1 VPAADPV
8 DVDDPD
14 EPTLP
19 ESDDPTERPGAQRMT
34 EGQKKTPLYDEH
46 VALDGKMVP
55 FAGFSM
61 PVQYP
66 TGITAEHAAVRE
78 ACGLFD
84 VSHMGEFVVRGPD
97 ALGLVQKVSVNDA
110 SKLDVGQAQYSA
122 MCLESGGVIDDLL
135 VYRFEDRYMLVVNAS
150 NIDKDWAWV
159 CRHADGLDVELEN
172 ASDRT
177 ALLALQ
183 GPAAREVLRP
193 LASLDVDD
201 VKYYRFAEG
210 EVDGVPAVISG
221 TGYTGEDGFE
231 LYVPA
236 DRAAGLWRTLLGAG
250 DDAGLIPAGLG
261 ARDSLRL
268 EVGYALYGNDLD
280 EEHTTLESGLGW
292 VTKLGKGDFIG
303 RDALAA
309 QKEAGVGRRLVGL
322 RLTER
327 GFPRPG
333 YDILA
338 GNRVVGHVTSG
349 TVSPTLGYGIALGY
363 VPTELSES
371 GTELAVDARG
381 RRVAAVVHRPPFYTE
396 GSIKR

>member
-1 VPAADPV
+1 MSAA
-8 DVDDPD
+8 
-14 EPTLP
+14 
-19 ESDDPTERPGAQRMT
+19 R
-34 EGQKKTPLYDEH
+34 KKTPLHDEH

-55 FAGFSM
+55 FAGFTM

-84 VSHMGEFVVRGPD
+84 VSHMGEFIVRGPQ
-97 ALGLVQKVSVNDA
+97 ALDLVQKVSVNDA
-110 SKLDVGQAQYSA
+110 STMDVGQAQYSA
-122 MCLESGGVIDDLL
+122 MCLETGGVIDDLL

-150 NIDKDWAWV
+150 NIEKDWAWV
-159 CRHADGLDVELEN
+159 SRHATDFDVELED
-172 ASDRT
+172 ASERT

-183 GPAAREVLRP
+183 GPAARGVLRP

-236 DRAAGLWRTLLGAG
+236 ERAAGLWRTLL
-250 DDAGLIPAGLG
+250 DAGADVGLLPAGLG

-292 VTKLGKGDFIG
+292 VTKLDKGDFVG

-309 QKEAGVGRRLVGL
+309 QKEAGVERKLVGL
-322 RLTER
+322 RLTDR

-333 YDILA
+333 YDVLT
-338 GNRVVGHVTSG
+338 GDDVVGRVTSG

-363 VPTELSES
+363 VPTALSKS
-371 GTELAVDARG
+371 GTELSVDARG
-381 RRVAAVVHRPPFYTE
+381 RYVDAVVQRPPFYTE